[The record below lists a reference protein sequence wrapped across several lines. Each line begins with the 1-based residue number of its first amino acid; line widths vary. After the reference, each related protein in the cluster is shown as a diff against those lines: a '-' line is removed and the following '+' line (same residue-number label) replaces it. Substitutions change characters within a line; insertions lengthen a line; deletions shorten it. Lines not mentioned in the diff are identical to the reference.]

1 MVRCHN
7 GLVYSEDSV
16 AERKRMRGAKC
27 PVPIEY
33 MDLKTSNRGTAAEW
47 FDV

>member
-1 MVRCHN
+1 MVRFILKILAKEC
-7 GLVYSEDSV
+7 
-16 AERKRMRGAKC
+16 KRMRGAKC
-27 PVPIEY
+27 LVSIEY